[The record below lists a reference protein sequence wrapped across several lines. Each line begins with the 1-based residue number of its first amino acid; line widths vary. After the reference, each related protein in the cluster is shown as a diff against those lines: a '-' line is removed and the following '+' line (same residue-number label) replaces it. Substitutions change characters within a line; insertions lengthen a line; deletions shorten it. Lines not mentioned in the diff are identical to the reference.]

1 MFFNYLP
8 FATCIVLGIVGVILL
23 ILGILKRKAN
33 RENGKGMIITG
44 SIFLG
49 ICFEF
54 FLVWLFFYIATNT
67 GLIVFGM

>member
-1 MFFNYLP
+1 MFY
-8 FATCIVLGIVGVILL
+8 FATFTCIVLGIVGVILL

-54 FLVWLFFYIATNT
+54 FLVWLFLYIVAIS
-67 GLIVFGM
+67 GLIVFRM